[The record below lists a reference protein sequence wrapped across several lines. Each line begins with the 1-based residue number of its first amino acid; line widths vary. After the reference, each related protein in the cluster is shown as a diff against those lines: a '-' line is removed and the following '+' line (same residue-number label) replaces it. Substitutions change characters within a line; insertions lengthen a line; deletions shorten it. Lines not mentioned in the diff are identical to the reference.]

1 MKVTHYFPIV
11 VNKIN
16 MSLLLPV
23 FLICILYPI
32 YTSQVLD
39 WLLSLREEPKI
50 ETNQLPQALIQG
62 DVNVS
67 FEKYHCQ
74 SLQV

>member
-23 FLICILYPI
+23 FLICIFIPYI
-32 YTSQVLD
+32 Y
-39 WLLSLREEPKI
+39 LSGSRLAVVIKRGA
-50 ETNQLPQALIQG
+50 Q
-62 DVNVS
+62 D
-67 FEKYHCQ
+67 
-74 SLQV
+74 